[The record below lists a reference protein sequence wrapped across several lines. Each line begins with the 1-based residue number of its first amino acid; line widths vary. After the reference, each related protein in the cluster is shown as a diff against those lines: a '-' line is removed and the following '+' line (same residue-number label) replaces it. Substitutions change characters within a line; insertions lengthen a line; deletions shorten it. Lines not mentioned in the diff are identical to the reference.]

1 VTGAAPSGSTPSLPP
16 EAPEVSQI
24 MRDAVRAATPAALL
38 AIVPYLL
45 GFVPAASLVVTGFR
59 GDDIAVTLRY
69 DLVDGPAR
77 CDMIALHAVTVLA
90 AQNLTALS
98 AVGYGAA
105 ELTSPLA
112 RALRRAAAGTQV
124 QVRLILRAENDRYW
138 SCRCGPVRCRHKGR
152 PYGARQHPA
161 AAALG
166 AAGMTVLPSRSA
178 LTATL
183 APEDGPVRD
192 SMRRATRLAERSL
205 RQAAHLRRQ
214 SGRGGRRAAATDRG
228 FTAVRK
234 LISRYRSGR
243 RPASLYHCAWL
254 ALLLKQPRVRDD
266 AWARMDP
273 RYSSAHLRL
282 WTDIVRRAEPGYVAA
297 PASLLA
303 FVAWQA
309 GNGALANVALDR
321 ALADNPRYPMAA
333 FLREVIAGGAPPSA
347 GLLGERS

>member
-1 VTGAAPSGSTPSLPP
+1 MTGTGASGRAGSPAPGEP
-16 EAPEVSQI
+16 AISQV
-24 MRDAVRAATPAALL
+24 MRDAVRAGTPAALL

-45 GFVPAASLVVTGFR
+45 GFVPSASLVVTGVR
-59 GDDIAVTLRY
+59 DGDIAVTLRY
-69 DLVDGPAR
+69 DLGGPAT
-77 CDMIALHAVTVLA
+77 CHDVALHAVSVLA

-98 AVGYGAA
+98 AVGYGPAA
-105 ELTSPLA
+105 RACPLA
-112 RALRRAAAGTQV
+112 GALRRTAADAGIQV
-124 QVRLILRAENDRYW
+124 WLILRAENSRYW
-138 SCRCGPVRCRHKGR
+138 TCTCAPGRCRHKGR

-161 AAALG
+161 AVALS
-166 AAGMTVLPSRSA
+166 AAGRIVLPSRAA
-178 LTATL
+178 LAATV

-205 RQAAHLRRQ
+205 RQAAYLRRQ
-214 SGRGGRRAAATDRG
+214 SGRGGRRAAAADRG
-228 FTAVRK
+228 FTAVSR

-273 RYSSAHLRL
+273 RYSAAHLRL

-321 ALADNPRYPMAA
+321 ALADNPRYPMAG
-333 FLREVIAGGAPPSA
+333 FLRGVIAGGAPPSP
-347 GLLGERS
+347 GLQRERP